1 MKNGKLRRWLVCSVT
16 FAAFVALPFYVLARA
31 QVSADSPF
39 AGQRVH
45 ILVGTPPGGGH
56 DIEARVFARHLGKHL
71 PGNPSVIVQNMPGA
85 GTALMITHVYRRAK
99 PDGLSFG
106 IASGGGIVFRSAIEK
121 VEFDVSRM
129 PIIWA
134 VRGTIVDLV
143 RDTLGVKSAKELL
156 EVDPSRIVIAG
167 RSPRDGSCIAGK
179 LAMDL
184 LGING
189 YKSVCAYPGTGP
201 IRLAM
206 ERDEANFFVGADHH
220 LMPGGPFAEMADKGL
235 VLPIWQSGYI
245 TPEGKIERSPTMPE
259 VPTFYEVYQQIHGK
273 PPAGVVWE
281 AYKAASLDYGMMLRS
296 YVLPPETPADRI
308 AMLRQ
313 AIDRMAGDPEFVE
326 EWQKHMMP
334 SLEAVRVPVKTME
347 SLRSEFLKPAQWQEF
362 LQRFIKE

>member
-1 MKNGKLRRWLVCSVT
+1 MKNRTLRNWLVCAVVI
-16 FAAFVALPFYVLARA
+16 AALVASPFSLPARA
-31 QVSADSPF
+31 QSSVDSPF

-56 DIEARVFARHLGKHL
+56 DIEARIFARHLGKHL

-85 GTALMITHVYRRAK
+85 GTALMITHLYRRAK

-106 IASGGGIVFRSAIEK
+106 IASGGGIVFRSAIEE

-134 VRGTIVDLV
+134 VRGTIVDMV
-143 RDTLGVKSAKELL
+143 RDTLGVKSPRDLL
-156 EVDPSRIVIAG
+156 QVNPSRIVIAG

-184 LGING
+184 LGIKG

-201 IRLAM
+201 IRLAL
-206 ERDEANFFVGADHH
+206 ERDESNFFVGADHH
-220 LMPGGPFAEMADKGL
+220 LMPGGPFAEMANKGL
-235 VLPIWQSGYI
+235 LVPIWQSGYV
-245 TPEGKIERSPTMPE
+245 TAEGKIERSPTVSE
-259 VPTFYEVYQQIHGK
+259 LPTFYEVYREVHGK
-273 PPAGVVWE
+273 PPSGILWDAF
-281 AYKAASLDYGMMLRS
+281 KAASLDYGMMLRS
-296 YVLPPETPADRI
+296 YVLPPKTPASRI

-313 AIDRMAGDPEFVE
+313 AIDRMAKDPTFVE
-326 EWQKHMMP
+326 EWQRNMVP
-334 SLEAVRVPVKTME
+334 NLEAVRVPVEVME
-347 SLRSEFLKPAQWQEF
+347 KLRNDFLKPAPWQKF